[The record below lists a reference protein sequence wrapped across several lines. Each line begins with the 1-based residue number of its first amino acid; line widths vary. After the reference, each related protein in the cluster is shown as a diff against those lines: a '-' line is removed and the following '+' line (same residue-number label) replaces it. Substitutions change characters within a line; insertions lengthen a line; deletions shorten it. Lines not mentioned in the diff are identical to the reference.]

1 MTSEVMCVHEYAL
14 KAIEADL
21 TDALTSPASTE
32 MHAGLLE
39 AARIVSVDKAS
50 VRRLASGRKRLQEI
64 SNTGLNSRD
73 CPDTQ
78 QIRQALAKTVDEA
91 SNLFVSILRDLR
103 KHDRQGPDEFGGEP
117 AHPIWAENDELRD
130 SFVESL
136 RQLQDV
142 AGKILIHV
150 IGSGD
155 ELNDLVG
162 DVADVSQGGRRVA
175 DVTPVVGKHFEDQ
188 QVGVGDDGAPVGASR
203 DIDDAGVAVIEF
215 LADPGDGVFTHRPS
229 GHGDLLRLT
238 KTDCLDIPVGV
249 GETNGRHGRAV
260 EVRQCQLKLERI
272 RCGGEVGGDAVV
284 PDSDRVPHDDS
295 STGTHPAATGGTD
308 SVEGSSRRG
317 DDSRPG
323 GDGEVR
329 S

>member
-1 MTSEVMCVHEYAL
+1 MTSPDKK
-14 KAIEADL
+14 KAAPVAAGTANRRKEEMST
-21 TDALTSPASTE
+21 TDTT
-32 MHAGLLE
+32 
-39 AARIVSVDKAS
+39 
-50 VRRLASGRKRLQEI
+50 
-64 SNTGLNSRD
+64 
-73 CPDTQ
+73 
-78 QIRQALAKTVDEA
+78 
-91 SNLFVSILRDLR
+91 
-103 KHDRQGPDEFGGEP
+103 
-117 AHPIWAENDELRD
+117 
-130 SFVESL
+130 
-136 RQLQDV
+136 
-142 AGKILIHV
+142 
-150 IGSGD
+150 
-155 ELNDLVG
+155 
-162 DVADVSQGGRRVA
+162 GRRPETVLERVCGLA
-175 DVTPVVGKHFEDQ
+175 TVTPNLVRKVMAAVVAVAEDEGLTTSGSFDRANGPENGFK
-188 QVGVGDDGAPVGASR
+188 VEGVVDG

-272 RCGGEVGGDAVV
+272 RCGGEVDGDAVA
-284 PDSDRVPHDDS
+284 PDSERVPHDDS